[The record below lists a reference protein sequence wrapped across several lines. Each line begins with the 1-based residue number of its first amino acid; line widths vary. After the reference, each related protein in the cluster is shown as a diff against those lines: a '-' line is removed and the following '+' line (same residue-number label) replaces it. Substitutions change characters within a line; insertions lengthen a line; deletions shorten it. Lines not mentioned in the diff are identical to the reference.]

1 MNVSC
6 LIHVVDLYIKW
17 MCSHSFIISLS
28 CILMDCHT
36 DKIELQ
42 VPLHSASKRGFYYI
56 NLGRHKF
63 YWDDDVH
70 MLYKGVF
77 TPIRIDWIT

>member
-1 MNVSC
+1 
-6 LIHVVDLYIKW
+6 
-17 MCSHSFIISLS
+17 
-28 CILMDCHT
+28 MDCHT